1 MNSNKI
7 AYNREYEK
15 EFQRRI
21 AVNINKVHDSD
32 MIEWLEQQPSI
43 QGYIKDLIRKD
54 MENRKLNNQK

>member
-1 MNSNKI
+1 MANDQKYI
-7 AYNREYEK
+7 AEYAK

-21 AVNINKVHDSD
+21 GVNINRIHDAD